1 MKYLIIDQTTYSE
14 QMYTRLLNL
23 VDNYYSQHYKGLII
37 LQWTNATSVICFQV
51 ISLFQEL

>member
-1 MKYLIIDQTTYSE
+1 MKYLIIDQTNYSE
-14 QMYTRLLNL
+14 QRYTRLLNF
-23 VDNYYSQHYKGLII
+23 VDNYYSQHYNGLII